1 MDKLT
6 GEDYFRN
13 PLEQLMAHPD
23 FSNHALRVIGAISQM
38 TTEQLENL
46 NILGGK

>member
-6 GEDYFRN
+6 GEDYFRL
-13 PLEQLMAHPD
+13 PIDQLRAHPN
-23 FSNHALRVIGAISQM
+23 FSNHALRIISAICRM

-46 NILGGK
+46 DIVRNK